1 MKKIIA
7 ALAIITVSVYSV
19 SADNFKILYL
29 TTPDIAIGGKTH
41 KVGDTFAGDEPVA
54 WSAPR
59 QAMKVLNTATK
70 KQSLVVAEKYEGC
83 KSADMN
89 SYFVQS
95 KQLST
100 RQGEIIN
107 TMELGIV
114 LGDSHYMLDSISV
127 STLLPVDNNRFF
139 FASYDYN
146 GETINKKL
154 NCRNGNLIFDKTIY
168 SIDGKSI
175 EPFDITLSV
184 WYMDREAGNRTLVT
198 DKMIILPVN

>member
-1 MKKIIA
+1 MKNIIT
-7 ALAIITVSVYSV
+7 ALAFVAASALAV

-29 TTPDIAIGGKTH
+29 TTPNISIGGKTY
-41 KVGDTFAGDEPVA
+41 KVGDIFAGDAPIA

-70 KQSLVVAEKYEGC
+70 KQSLVVAEKYSGC

-114 LGDSHYMLDSISV
+114 LGEEHYMLDSIAVNTS
-127 STLLPVDNNRFF
+127 LPVDDAHFF
-139 FASYDYN
+139 FASYDYK

-154 NCRNGNLIFDKTIY
+154 TCQDGNLIFDRSLY
-168 SIDGKSI
+168 SIDGKAV
-175 EPFDITLSV
+175 EPFDVTLSV
-184 WYMDREAGNRTLVT
+184 WYMDRKAGNRTLVT
-198 DKMIILPVN
+198 DKMTVLPVD